1 MKLCDL
7 VQFYGD
13 YGGGWKRYLDDKSR
27 YLSRREGLSHLVI
40 LPSAERRVADEG
52 GRRVY
57 ELPSL
62 RLPWSHS
69 YRMLLH
75 RRTVLRILERERPD
89 VIEVGDP
96 YWTAWVAL
104 EAGRRLGVPV
114 VSFYHSDFPRAIGR
128 SAVRFLGPLAARWLD
143 PPIRRY
149 LVKVYNQMDA
159 VIVSNPRFSRI
170 LADCGIRRIVTVPL
184 GVDPLRFRP
193 SAAGARVRRELGI
206 ADDERLLLYAGR
218 LGREK
223 RIRNLLEMRE
233 LLGERFHL
241 LIVGEGELG
250 DEVRAV
256 AGTGRVHWRPYTTS
270 TEELCAYYSAA
281 NLFVHAGVSETL
293 GLCSLEAQAC
303 GVRVL
308 AVRGGGVESTLAGE
322 EPLVL
327 ADSSEA
333 ADLAAAVL
341 RIDELSGGQDREE
354 RRRRVIARFSTD
366 RTYASLVRLYDL
378 LRQGA
383 SWEQLPFRDGRPAA
397 EDPAAYP
404 TLLAG

>member
-1 MKLCDL
+1 MKVCDL

-27 YLSRREGLSHLVI
+27 YLSQHAGLSHLVV
-40 LPSAERRVADEG
+40 LPSAERRVADEE

-75 RRTVLRILERERPD
+75 RRAVLRILDQERPD

-96 YWTAWVAL
+96 YRTAWVGL

-114 VSFYHSDFPRAIGR
+114 VAFYHSDFPRAIGR
-128 SAVRFLGPLAARWLD
+128 SAARFLGPLAARWLD

-149 LVKVYNQMDA
+149 LVKLYNQMDA
-159 VIVSNPRFSRI
+159 VIVGNPRFSRI

-193 SAAGARVRRELGI
+193 SAAGAGVCRELGI
-206 ADDERLLLYAGR
+206 GERERLLLYAGR

-223 RIRNLLEMRE
+223 RIRNLLEMIE
-233 LLGERFHL
+233 LLDERFHL
-241 LIVGEGELG
+241 LVVGEGELG
-250 DEVRAV
+250 DEVRTV
-256 AGTGRVHWRPYTTS
+256 AGSGRVHWRPYTDS

-281 NLFVHAGVSETL
+281 DLFVHAGVSETL

-322 EPLVL
+322 EPLIL
-327 ADSSEA
+327 ADSSA
-333 ADLAAAVL
+333 ATDLVAAVR
-341 RIDELSGGQDREE
+341 RIDGLTDGQTREE
-354 RRRRVIARFSTD
+354 RRRRVIGRFSTD

-383 SWEQLPFRDGRPAA
+383 TYEQLPFLDGTPTA
-397 EDPAAYP
+397 EDSAAYP
-404 TLLAG
+404 TLLTG